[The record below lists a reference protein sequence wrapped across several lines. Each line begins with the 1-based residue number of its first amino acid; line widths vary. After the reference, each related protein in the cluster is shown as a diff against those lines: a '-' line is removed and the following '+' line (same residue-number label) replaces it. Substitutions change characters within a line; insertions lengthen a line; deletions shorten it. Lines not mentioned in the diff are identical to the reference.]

1 VKVDDVV
8 NVEAIAN
15 LMGSNRET
23 FESAVTSKTGTEL
36 FQMKIVEDEKL
47 IKAVDGISFEWRHV
61 FYPRPYN
68 KQKYFVVKL

>member
-1 VKVDDVV
+1 MV

-47 IKAVDGISFEWRHV
+47 IKAVDGISFE
-61 FYPRPYN
+61 
-68 KQKYFVVKL
+68 